1 MRNSTAAEN
10 EALFNGRN
18 PSGPT
23 PADRQAIFTRRN
35 LFGATAAGLAVTS
48 LGACATSGDDEDA
61 DEVTVGDDAENP
73 FGVDGAAPLDVVIF
87 DGGFGNEYAIAHQA
101 IYNEAF
107 PDAVITHLA
116 TQAIAETQQP
126 RFAEGKPADVLDNSG
141 AAQIPMD
148 SLVSDGELAELTPL
162 LDAPSYDDP
171 EVTVR
176 DTLRDG
182 VLTAGTFNGEVYALN
197 YVFSAWTVWYDG
209 KLFRDQGWTA
219 PTTWDEM
226 LALCPQIIEAGI
238 APWTY
243 AGQHPVYLYDL
254 FLMLAG
260 RHGGVEVLKAIDHLE
275 PDAWRNESV
284 VKAAEALAALYSAG
298 YILDGT
304 PGIDHIQSQT
314 AFNERQAAFLPCGS
328 WLPNEQSAIA
338 PADFEY
344 TPIGVPYLE
353 GSVQPALISGG
364 GDEPFV
370 VPKNAT
376 NLAGAYEYL
385 RIMLSQEGAQ
395 IFGDTVS
402 AATVVKGVALENPAA
417 QATDALVSNPDDL
430 FQPMFRFWYTKMN
443 EEVRPALGSLL
454 AGESTAQEFL
464 DRMQTVADETA
475 ADDTIEKFTH
485 ED

>member
-1 MRNSTAAEN
+1 MRNSN
-10 EALFNGRN
+10 RPLFN
-18 PSGPT
+18 
-23 PADRQAIFTRRN
+23 RRN
-35 LFGATAAGLAVTS
+35 LLGATAAGLAASS
-48 LGACATSGDDEDA
+48 LGACATSGSDDDA
-61 DEVTVGDDAENP
+61 EEVTVGDDAENP
-73 FGVDGAAPLDVVIF
+73 FGVDGSAPLDVVIF
-87 DGGFGNEYAIAHQA
+87 DGGFGNEYAVAHQA

-107 PDAVITHLA
+107 PDAEITHLA

-141 AAQIPMD
+141 AQQIPMD

-171 EVTVR
+171 AVTVR

-182 VLTAGTFNGEVYALN
+182 VLTSGTFNGEVYALN
-197 YVFSAWTVWYDG
+197 YVFSAWTVWYDA
-209 KLFRDQGWTA
+209 KLFRDQGWTP
-219 PTTWDEM
+219 PTTWEEM
-226 LALCPQIIEAGI
+226 LALCPTIKEAGI

-254 FLMLAG
+254 LLILAG
-260 RHGGVEVLKAIDHLE
+260 RHGGVEVVKAIDELE

-284 VKAAEALAALYSAG
+284 VKAAEALAALYTEG
-298 YILDGT
+298 YILEGT

-314 AFNERQAAFLPCGS
+314 AFNERRAAFIPCGS
-328 WLPNEQSAIA
+328 WLPNEQASIA

-344 TPIGVPYLE
+344 MPMGVPPFE
-353 GSVQPALISGG
+353 GSVQPGLISAG

-370 VPKNAT
+370 VPKNAA

-385 RIMLSQEGAQ
+385 RIMLSKEGAQ
-395 IFGDTVS
+395 IFGDTVQ
-402 AATVVKGVALENPAA
+402 AATIVKGVELDNPAA
-417 QATDALVSNPDDL
+417 KATDALVSNPDDL
-430 FQPMFRFWYTKMN
+430 FQPQFRFWYTKMN

-454 AGESTAQEFL
+454 SGESTAAEFI

-475 ADDTIEKFTH
+475 ADDTIDKFHH

>member
-1 MRNSTAAEN
+1 MRTTRPI
-10 EALFNGRN
+10 FN
-18 PSGPT
+18 
-23 PADRQAIFTRRN
+23 RRN
-35 LFGATAAGLAVTS
+35 LLGATAAGLAASS
-48 LGACATSGDDEDA
+48 LGACATSGSDDDA
-61 DEVTVGDDAENP
+61 EEVTVGDDAENP
-73 FGVDGAAPLDVVIF
+73 FGVDPAAPLDVVIF
-87 DGGFGNEYAIAHQA
+87 DGGFGNEYAVAHQA

-107 PDAVITHLA
+107 PDAEITHLA

-141 AAQIPMD
+141 AQQIPMD

-171 EVTVR
+171 SVTVR

-182 VLTAGTFNGEVYALN
+182 VLTSGTFNGEVYALN
-197 YVFSAWTVWYDG
+197 YVFSAWTVWYDA
-209 KLFRDQGWTA
+209 KLFRDQGWTP
-219 PTTWDEM
+219 PTTWEEM
-226 LALCPQIIEAGI
+226 LALCPVIKEAGI

-254 FLMLAG
+254 LLILAG
-260 RHGGVEVLKAIDHLE
+260 RHGGVEVIKAIDELE
-275 PDAWRNESV
+275 PDAWRNESM
-284 VKAAEALAALYSAG
+284 VKAAEALAALYTEG
-298 YILDGT
+298 YILEGT

-314 AFNERQAAFLPCGS
+314 AFNERKAAFIPCGS
-328 WLPNEQSAIA
+328 WLPNEQASIA
-338 PADFEY
+338 PDDFEY
-344 TPIGVPYLE
+344 MPMGVPPFE
-353 GSVQPALISGG
+353 GSVQPGLISAG

-385 RIMLSQEGAQ
+385 RIMLSKEGAQ
-395 IFGDTVS
+395 IFGDTVQ
-402 AATVVKGVALENPAA
+402 AATIVKGVELDNPAA
-417 QATDALVSNPDDL
+417 KATDALVSNPDDL
-430 FQPMFRFWYTKMN
+430 FQPQFRFWYTKMN

-454 AGESTAQEFL
+454 SGESTAAEFI

-475 ADDTIEKFTH
+475 ADDTIEKFHH

>member
-1 MRNSTAAEN
+1 MTI
-10 EALFNGRN
+10 
-18 PSGPT
+18 T
-23 PADRQAIFTRRN
+23 PADRQGAFTRRN
-35 LFGATAAGLAVTS
+35 LFGATAAGLAATS
-48 LGACATSGDDEDA
+48 LGACATSGGDDEA

-73 FGVDGAAPLDVVIF
+73 FGVDGSAPLDVVIF
-87 DGGFGNEYAIAHQA
+87 DGGFGQEYAVAHQE
-101 IYNEAF
+101 IYTRSF
-107 PDAVITHLA
+107 PDAPVEFLA

-141 AAQIPMD
+141 AQQIPMD

-171 EVTVR
+171 KVTVR
-176 DTLRDG
+176 ETLRDG
-182 VLTAGTFNGEVYALN
+182 VLEMGTFNGEVYALN
-197 YVFSAWTVWYDG
+197 YVFSAWTVWYDA
-209 KLFRDQGWTA
+209 KLFRDQGWTP

-226 LALCPQIIEAGI
+226 LALCPTIQEAGI

-254 FLMLAG
+254 FLILAG
-260 RHGGVEVLKAIDHLE
+260 RHGGVDVVKAIDHLE
-275 PDAWRNESV
+275 PDAWRHPSV
-284 VKAAEALAALYSAG
+284 VAAAEALAGLQSSG

-314 AFNERQAAFLPCGS
+314 AFNERKAAFLPCGS
-328 WLPNEQSAIA
+328 WLPNEQKSIA

-344 TPIGVPYLE
+344 TPLGVPYLE
-353 GSVQPALISGG
+353 GSVQPGLISAGG
-364 GDEPFV
+364 EEPFV

-395 IFGDTVS
+395 IFGDTVQ
-402 AATVVKGVALENPAA
+402 AATVVKGVELDNPAA
-417 QATDALVSNPDDL
+417 KATDALVANPEDL
-430 FQPMFRFWYTKMN
+430 FQPRFRFWYTRMN
-443 EEVRPALGSLL
+443 DEVRPALGALL
-454 AGESTAQEFL
+454 SGDSTPEEFI